1 MTSSRNRH
9 EPVDPRRSWATGP
22 EADDLDNE
30 RGPDPDTGSRAANK
44 KRLRPFRRHEVLH
57 RSLYSID
64 VPGPGGA
71 KVRYTVDI
79 DLDREDMCV
88 VLFADGRWQAEAA
101 TPASFPV
108 PGGVIEVDVSL
119 YGVTR
124 VHLVR
129 DTGEEQRLA
138 PVSGTIEDLR
148 GRLHRQHPAVS
159 RVISWL
165 AIVTLS
171 VSLVLAVPQGLE
183 LITGI
188 PKIADNIGT
197 FTSPISLPSWLNTS
211 LLVAGVLAA
220 VERLLMLR
228 ENKLLDADTLWTNL

>member
-1 MTSSRNRH
+1 M
-9 EPVDPRRSWATGP
+9 
-22 EADDLDNE
+22 
-30 RGPDPDTGSRAANK
+30 
-44 KRLRPFRRHEVLH
+44 
-57 RSLYSID
+57 
-64 VPGPGGA
+64 
-71 KVRYTVDI
+71 
-79 DLDREDMCV
+79 
-88 VLFADGRWQAEAA
+88 
-101 TPASFPV
+101 
-108 PGGVIEVDVSL
+108 SL

-129 DTGEEQRLA
+129 DKGEEERLA

-148 GRLHRQHPAVS
+148 GRLRRQHPAVS

-165 AIVTLS
+165 AIVTLI

-228 ENKLLDADTLWTNL
+228 ENKLLDADTLWTNF